1 MFLSTFDEGVA
12 MRKKL
17 DITNEPF
24 VEDDIEYIDLEK
36 QVMETTRSTIE
47 KETARG
53 SACPPAGK
61 QAYRQATAGQQACG
75 QSTAGQPLY
84 GQPSAEQRAS
94 GRQAAGRAASG
105 RRTNRSHKGL
115 VAVMAMILVVLMT
128 ATACVLLIQE
138 NRKLNRENAEAQ
150 DELARYA
157 SAEAGLTFSQAE
169 MEAYA
174 QESAEAAVENS
185 KAELLQVIKQDVD
198 AYGVLTMLRNLYPK
212 DLVIAAD
219 GKYNF
224 IPIIDSL
231 PKHNLD
237 PDKFVITEKKDYE
250 YYEDGVRISHR
261 GVDVS
266 RFQGNIDWKRVAN
279 DNVEFAIVRLGLR
292 GYGTGEIK
300 LDANYVANISGALA
314 AGLDVGVYFY
324 SQAIT
329 EEEAREEAEF
339 VIENLKGYDI
349 NLPVIMD
356 IEYVDG
362 DNGRA
367 NNLTV
372 EERTRIANVFCE
384 TISAAG
390 YEPMIYG
397 NTKTFVLMLDLTKLE
412 GIRKWFAYYNL
423 PLYYPYEFSMFQY
436 SESGRVDGIP
446 EKVDLNIMI
455 GDYPTF

>member
-1 MFLSTFDEGVA
+1 

-53 SACPPAGK
+53 SACSPAGK

-75 QSTAGQPLY
+75 QSTAGQRLY

-174 QESAEAAVENS
+174 QESADAAVENS
-185 KAELLQVIKQDVD
+185 KAELLQGIKQDVD

>member
-1 MFLSTFDEGVA
+1 

-53 SACPPAGK
+53 NACSPAGK
-61 QAYRQATAGQQACG
+61 QTYRQATAGQQACG

-94 GRQAAGRAASG
+94 GRQAVGRAASG

-174 QESAEAAVENS
+174 QESADAAVENS
-185 KAELLQVIKQDVD
+185 KAELLQGIKQDVD

-266 RFQGNIDWKRVAN
+266 RFQGNIDWKRVAK

>member
-1 MFLSTFDEGVA
+1 MK
-12 MRKKL
+12 KKL

-36 QVMETTRSTIE
+36 QVMETTRSSIE
-47 KETARG
+47 KETVRG
-53 SACPPAGK
+53 SAG
-61 QAYRQATAGQQACG
+61 TSAGQQAYG
-75 QSTAGQPLY
+75 QSSAGQQKY
-84 GQPSAEQRAS
+84 GQSSAGQRSSGRAS
-94 GRQAAGRAASG
+94 AGRAASG

-128 ATACVLLIQE
+128 ATACVLLVQE

-174 QESAEAAVENS
+174 QESADAAVENS
-185 KAELLQVIKQDVD
+185 KAELLQGIKQDVD
-198 AYGVLTMLRNLYPK
+198 AYGVLTMLRNLYPN

-329 EEEAREEAEF
+329 EEEALEEAEF

-367 NNLTV
+367 NRLTV
-372 EERTRIANVFCE
+372 EERTHIANVFCE
-384 TISAAG
+384 AISAAG